1 MCFQTLICPNRL
13 WFMANTAEHNTPYP
27 MVIALVNS
35 FNTFLDNGKQKKRNH
50 LKENM
55 SNITTKYN

>member
-1 MCFQTLICPNRL
+1 
-13 WFMANTAEHNTPYP
+13 MANTAEHNTPYP

-35 FNTFLDNGKQKKRNH
+35 FNTFLDNGKQKKKWNH

>member
-1 MCFQTLICPNRL
+1 
-13 WFMANTAEHNTPYP
+13 MANTAEHNTPYP

-55 SNITTKYN
+55 SNITTKYNQN

>member
-1 MCFQTLICPNRL
+1 
-13 WFMANTAEHNTPYP
+13 MANTAEHNTPYP

-35 FNTFLDNGKQKKRNH
+35 FHTFLDNGKQKKRNH

-55 SNITTKYN
+55 SN